1 MQFTQEAEQIT
12 QARQRAFG
20 ISEYCRKT
28 RCRDCQFHTNMCI
41 FMHAVPGIPAY
52 WNVPMFDPIQLDNIQ
67 GCVRYVQTQRNYR

>member
-12 QARQRAFG
+12 QARQRAVG

-28 RCRDCQFHTNMCI
+28 RCRDCQFHTNMCV
-41 FMHAVPGIPAY
+41 FMHAVPGVPAY

-67 GCVRYVQTQRNYR
+67 GCVKYVQTQQNYR

>member
-1 MQFTQEAEQIT
+1 MQFTQEAEQTT

-28 RCRDCQFHTNMCI
+28 RCGTCQFHTNMCV

-67 GCVRYVQTQRNYR
+67 SCVGYVQTKQNYR